1 MTKEVLSNAEI
12 DALLEIFDAQGIPDE
27 FIDGL
32 DDPDR
37 AGRGRGV
44 VSTLDLLK
52 PNRFTRDH
60 LVVIE
65 RVNELVARKLGGV
78 LSDHLRVEAD
88 CDCVAVE
95 QLRFGTWISQL
106 DQPVGLYVLQVEP
119 LDHAA
124 ILTVSSELLYSG
136 IDSILGGSGVI
147 EKAPS
152 ELSEAEFEVLDA
164 VIEPLLQ
171 VLASGLS
178 EMAEVEFKVSGR
190 HTNVGM
196 AQVMQMQE
204 VVLALHYQ
212 VASDLMGDIRL
223 AIPFAALEAHLDK
236 LSRSRYRAAAE
247 HLGRFRQVL
256 EADVAKVPLDLA
268 VELGRT
274 QIRLLDLLGLRT
286 GDIVSLGT
294 KPGDPLEVPVQG
306 KSKFSGRIGIQ
317 GNRMAVKIQK
327 VLADSA
333 G

>member
-12 DALLEIFDAQGIPDE
+12 DALLDIFDSQGIPDE
-27 FIDGL
+27 FIEDLEDL
-32 DDPDR
+32 DKV
-37 AGRGRGV
+37 ARGPGV
-44 VSTLDLLK
+44 VSSLDLLK

-60 LVVIE
+60 IVVIE
-65 RVNELVARKLGGV
+65 RVNELVARKIGGV
-78 LSDHLRVEAD
+78 LSDRLRIEAD

-95 QLRFGTWISQL
+95 QLRFGTWINQL

-119 LDHAA
+119 LNYPA

-136 IDSILGGSGVI
+136 IDCILGGNGVI

-152 ELSEAEFEVLDA
+152 ELSEAEFAVLDA
-164 VIEPLLQ
+164 VIEPLLE

-190 HTNVGM
+190 HTNVAM

-236 LSRSRYRAAAE
+236 LSRSRYLPTAE

-256 EADVAKVPLDLA
+256 EVDVAKVPLDLA

-274 QIRLLDLLGLRT
+274 QIRLLDLLGLEA
-286 GDIVSLGT
+286 GDIVSLET
-294 KPGDPLEVPVQG
+294 KPGELLDVPVQG
-306 KSKFSGRIGIQ
+306 KSKFAGQIGLQ
-317 GNRMAVKIQK
+317 GNRMAVKIHK
-327 VLADSA
+327 VLAES
-333 G
+333 GG